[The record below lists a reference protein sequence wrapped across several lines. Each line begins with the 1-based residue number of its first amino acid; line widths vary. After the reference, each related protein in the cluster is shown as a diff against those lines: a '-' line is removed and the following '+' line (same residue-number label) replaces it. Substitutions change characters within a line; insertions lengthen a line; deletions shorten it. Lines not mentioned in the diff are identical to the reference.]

1 VGWDR
6 QEPGK
11 HYCQGRCFFHFRRSF
26 SFFGKVQIVRD
37 GGISSVRAQEIRSPA
52 LPHDIRTLSEQGQK
66 ENCKLWQV
74 DEWSLPQG
82 NRVHPFRQASE
93 SRGF

>member
-1 VGWDR
+1 
-6 QEPGK
+6 
-11 HYCQGRCFFHFRRSF
+11 
-26 SFFGKVQIVRD
+26 VRD

-93 SRGF
+93 SRGFWQSHWATFRPAKKEVRRGMSCC